1 MNIAPRAFL
10 GFALI
15 GALMLAL
22 GVFALSQMS
31 KIRTSGENIVENS
44 VPSVRALNEFTQLTL
59 RLRVLSYRLLT
70 NREADTQQK
79 TFDLFEQRN
88 QQIRTAQSNYEKL
101 ISAPEE
107 RAAYDQY
114 VQLLNQYRQLEERM
128 KTLSRNN
135 QVDELRTLLG
145 NDLQTN
151 SEAVNAVL
159 ARLTEINNLQ
169 AEAFNKSA
177 AQQYSTAFTWVV
189 TMLIVATGLTLLFA
203 WLLTNSITKP
213 IANALDA
220 AEEIAKGNLTRP
232 ITVDGS
238 DEAGRL
244 LRAMATMQD
253 KLRDTLQRIS
263 GSATQLASAAEELN
277 SVTDESARGLTQQNN
292 EIEQA
297 ATAVNEMTSAVEEVA
312 RNAVSTS
319 EASRNATTSA
329 GDGRDLVQ
337 ETVGA
342 IERMS
347 ADVQSTATLIGN
359 LADESRD
366 IGKVLDVIRG
376 LADQTNLLAL
386 NAAIE
391 AARAG
396 EAGRGFAVVADEVR
410 ALAHRTQQS
419 TSEIERMIGSIQS
432 GTEQAATAVN
442 EMTSAVEEVARNAV
456 STSEASRNATTSAGD
471 GRDLVQ
477 ETVGAIERMSADV
490 QSTASLI
497 GNLANES
504 RDIGKV
510 LDVIRGL
517 ADQTNLLALNAAIEA
532 ARAGE
537 AGRGFAVVADE
548 VRALAHR
555 TQQSTSEIERMI
567 GSIQSGTEQA
577 VDSMRN
583 STERAES
590 TLNIARGAGMSL
602 DTINSAIV
610 EINERNL
617 VIASAAEEQAQVA
630 REVDRNLVNIRDLSV
645 QSATGA
651 NQTSAA
657 SAELSRLA
665 VDLNSMVGRFSL

>member
-1 MNIAPRAFL
+1 MSLRNMNIAPRAFL
-10 GFALI
+10 GFAFS
-15 GALMLAL
+15 GALMLVL
-22 GVFALSQMS
+22 GVFALNQMS
-31 KIRTSGENIVENS
+31 KIRAATEDITSAS
-44 VPSVRALNEFTQLTL
+44 VPSIRALDEFTQLTL

-70 NREADTQQK
+70 NREPDVQQK
-79 TFDLFEQRN
+79 TLEAFELRN
-88 QQIRTAQSNYEKL
+88 QQIRTAQGIYEKL
-101 ISAPEE
+101 ISSTEE
-107 RAAYDQY
+107 RNAYNEY
-114 VQLLNQYRQLEERM
+114 VRLLGQYRQIEERM
-128 KTLSRNN
+128 KSLSRAN
-135 QVDELRTLLG
+135 QVNELRTLL
-145 NDLQTN
+145 NTELLDN
-151 SEAVNAVL
+151 SEQVNAVL
-159 ARLTEINNLQ
+159 TRLLDINNDDANATNQ
-169 AEAFNKSA
+169 RAKDQYDMAFDLVVGLLVIA
-177 AQQYSTAFTWVV
+177 TA
-189 TMLIVATGLTLLFA
+189 LTLLFA
-203 WLLTNSITKP
+203 WLLTRSITLP
-213 IANALDA
+213 IAQALEA
-220 AEEIAKGNLTRP
+220 AEEVAEGNLTRP
-232 ITVDGS
+232 ITVDGN

-244 LRAMATMQD
+244 LAAMAKMQH
-253 KLRDTLQRIS
+253 KLRDTLQRIA

-277 SVTDESARGLTQQNN
+277 AVTDESARGLTQQNN

-337 ETVGA
+337 ETVSA

-347 ADVQSTATLIGN
+347 TDVQAP
-359 LADESRD
+359 
-366 IGKVLDVIRG
+366 
-376 LADQTNLLAL
+376 
-386 NAAIE
+386 
-391 AARAG
+391 
-396 EAGRGFAVVADEVR
+396 
-410 ALAHRTQQS
+410 
-419 TSEIERMIGSIQS
+419 
-432 GTEQAATAVN
+432 
-442 EMTSAVEEVARNAV
+442 
-456 STSEASRNATTSAGD
+456 
-471 GRDLVQ
+471 
-477 ETVGAIERMSADV
+477 
-490 QSTASLI
+490 ASLI
-497 GNLANES
+497 GDLANES

-567 GSIQSGTEQA
+567 GSIQTGTEHA

-590 TLNIARGAGMSL
+590 TLNIARGAGLSL
-602 DTINSAIV
+602 DTINTAIV

-651 NQTSAA
+651 SQTSAA
-657 SAELSRLA
+657 SGELSRLA
-665 VDLNSMVGRFSL
+665 VDLNGMVGRFRL

>member
-1 MNIAPRAFL
+1 MSLRNMNIAPRAFL
-10 GFALI
+10 GFAFI
-15 GALMLAL
+15 GALMLFL
-22 GVFALSQMS
+22 GVFALNQMS
-31 KIRTSGENIVENS
+31 KIRAATEDITLSS
-44 VPSVRALNEFTQLTL
+44 VPSIRALDEFTQLTL

-70 NREADTQQK
+70 NREPDVQQK
-79 TFDLFEQRN
+79 TLEAFELRN
-88 QQIRTAQSNYEKL
+88 QQIRAAQGAYEKL
-101 ISAPEE
+101 IEGSEE
-107 RAAYDQY
+107 RAAYDEYVRLLSQY
-114 VQLLNQYRQLEERM
+114 HQIEERM
-128 KTLSRNN
+128 KSLSRAN
-135 QVDELRTLLG
+135 QIDELRTLL
-145 NDLQTN
+145 NTELLSNAEQVN
-151 SEAVNAVL
+151 SVL
-159 ARLTEINNLQ
+159 ARLLDINNKMANATNQ
-169 AEAFNKSA
+169 EAKD
-177 AQQYSTAFTWVV
+177 QYDMAFDLVVGLLIIATA
-189 TMLIVATGLTLLFA
+189 LTLLFA
-203 WLLTNSITKP
+203 WLLTRSITLP
-213 IANALDA
+213 IAQALEA
-220 AEEIAKGNLTRP
+220 AEEVAEGNLTRP
-232 ITVDGS
+232 INVDGN

-244 LRAMATMQD
+244 LAAMAKMQD
-253 KLRDTLQRIS
+253 KLRDTLQRIA

-277 SVTDESARGLTQQNN
+277 AVTDESARGLTQQNN

-337 ETVGA
+337 ETVSA

-347 ADVQSTATLIGN
+347 GDVQATATLIG
-359 LADESRD
+359 E
-366 IGKVLDVIRG
+366 
-376 LADQTNLLAL
+376 
-386 NAAIE
+386 
-391 AARAG
+391 
-396 EAGRGFAVVADEVR
+396 
-410 ALAHRTQQS
+410 
-419 TSEIERMIGSIQS
+419 
-432 GTEQAATAVN
+432 
-442 EMTSAVEEVARNAV
+442 
-456 STSEASRNATTSAGD
+456 
-471 GRDLVQ
+471 
-477 ETVGAIERMSADV
+477 
-490 QSTASLI
+490 
-497 GNLANES
+497 LANES

-567 GSIQSGTEQA
+567 GSIQAGTEHA

-590 TLNIARGAGMSL
+590 TLNIAKGAGMSL
-602 DTINSAIV
+602 DTINTAIV

-651 NQTSAA
+651 SQTSAA
-657 SAELSRLA
+657 SSELSRLA
-665 VDLNSMVGRFSL
+665 VDLNGMVGRFRL

>member
-1 MNIAPRAFL
+1 MSLRNMNIAPRAFL
-10 GFALI
+10 GFAFI
-15 GALMLAL
+15 GALMLLL
-22 GVFALSQMS
+22 GVFALNQMS
-31 KIRTSGENIVENS
+31 KIRAATEDITSAS
-44 VPSVRALNEFTQLTL
+44 VPSIRALDEFTQLTL

-70 NREADTQQK
+70 NREPDVQQK
-79 TFDLFEQRN
+79 TLEAFELRN
-88 QQIRTAQSNYEKL
+88 QQIRTAQGIYEKL
-101 ISAPEE
+101 ISSTEE
-107 RAAYDQY
+107 RNAYNEY
-114 VQLLNQYRQLEERM
+114 VRLLGQYRQIEERM
-128 KTLSRNN
+128 KSLSRAN
-135 QVDELRTLLG
+135 QVNELRSLL
-145 NDLQTN
+145 NTELLDN
-151 SEAVNAVL
+151 SEQVNAVL
-159 ARLTEINNLQ
+159 TRLLDINNDDANATNQ
-169 AEAFNKSA
+169 RAKDQYDMAFDLVVGLLVIA
-177 AQQYSTAFTWVV
+177 TA
-189 TMLIVATGLTLLFA
+189 LTLLFA
-203 WLLTNSITKP
+203 WLLTRSITLP
-213 IANALDA
+213 IAQALEA
-220 AEEIAKGNLTRP
+220 AEEVAEGNLTRP
-232 ITVDGS
+232 ITVDGN

-244 LRAMATMQD
+244 LAAMAKMQH
-253 KLRDTLQRIS
+253 KLRDTLQRIA

-277 SVTDESARGLTQQNN
+277 AVTEESARGLTQQNN

-337 ETVGA
+337 ETVSA

-347 ADVQSTATLIGN
+347 TDVQA
-359 LADESRD
+359 
-366 IGKVLDVIRG
+366 
-376 LADQTNLLAL
+376 
-386 NAAIE
+386 
-391 AARAG
+391 
-396 EAGRGFAVVADEVR
+396 
-410 ALAHRTQQS
+410 
-419 TSEIERMIGSIQS
+419 
-432 GTEQAATAVN
+432 
-442 EMTSAVEEVARNAV
+442 
-456 STSEASRNATTSAGD
+456 
-471 GRDLVQ
+471 
-477 ETVGAIERMSADV
+477 
-490 QSTASLI
+490 TASLI
-497 GNLANES
+497 GDLANES

-567 GSIQSGTEQA
+567 GSIQTGTEHA

-590 TLNIARGAGMSL
+590 TLNIARGAGLSL
-602 DTINSAIV
+602 DTINTAIV

-651 NQTSAA
+651 SQTSAA
-657 SAELSRLA
+657 SGELSRLA
-665 VDLNSMVGRFSL
+665 VDLNGMVGRFRL

>member
-1 MNIAPRAFL
+1 MSLRNMNIAPRACL

-15 GALMLAL
+15 GALMLFL
-22 GVFALSQMS
+22 GVFALNQMS
-31 KIRTSGENIVENS
+31 KIRAATEDITLSS
-44 VPSVRALNEFTQLTL
+44 VPSIRALDEFTQLTL

-70 NREADTQQK
+70 NREPEVQQK
-79 TFDLFEQRN
+79 TMEAFELRN
-88 QQIRTAQSNYEKL
+88 QQIRTAQAVYEKL
-101 ISAPEE
+101 IEGAEE
-107 RAAYDQY
+107 RSAYDEYVRLLGQY
-114 VQLLNQYRQLEERM
+114 HQIEERM
-128 KTLSRNN
+128 KSLSQAN
-135 QVDELRTLLG
+135 QVDDLRKMLNTELLS
-145 NDLQTN
+145 N
-151 SEAVNAVL
+151 SEQVNAVL
-159 ARLTEINNLQ
+159 TRLLELNNKMALATNQ
-169 AEAFNKSA
+169 DAEDQYNMAFNM
-177 AQQYSTAFTWVV
+177 VV
-189 TMLIVATGLTLLFA
+189 SLLVIATLLTVLFA
-203 WLLTNSITKP
+203 WLLTRSITLP
-213 IANALDA
+213 ISQALEA
-220 AEEIAKGNLTRP
+220 AEEVAEGNLTRP
-232 ITVDGS
+232 IKVDGN

-244 LRAMATMQD
+244 LAAMAKMQD
-253 KLRDTLQRIS
+253 KLRDTLQRIA

-277 SVTDESARGLTQQNN
+277 AVTDESARGLTQQNN

-337 ETVGA
+337 ETVSA

-347 ADVQSTATLIGN
+347 GDVQATATLIG
-359 LADESRD
+359 D
-366 IGKVLDVIRG
+366 
-376 LADQTNLLAL
+376 
-386 NAAIE
+386 
-391 AARAG
+391 
-396 EAGRGFAVVADEVR
+396 
-410 ALAHRTQQS
+410 
-419 TSEIERMIGSIQS
+419 
-432 GTEQAATAVN
+432 
-442 EMTSAVEEVARNAV
+442 
-456 STSEASRNATTSAGD
+456 
-471 GRDLVQ
+471 
-477 ETVGAIERMSADV
+477 
-490 QSTASLI
+490 
-497 GNLANES
+497 LANES

-567 GSIQSGTEQA
+567 GSIQAGTEHA

-590 TLNIARGAGMSL
+590 TLNIAKGAGMSL
-602 DTINSAIV
+602 DTINTAIV

-651 NQTSAA
+651 SQTSAA
-657 SAELSRLA
+657 SSELSRLA
-665 VDLNSMVGRFSL
+665 VDLNGMVGRFRL

>member
-1 MNIAPRAFL
+1 MSLRNMNIAPRAFL
-10 GFALI
+10 GFAFI
-15 GALMLAL
+15 GALMLFL
-22 GVFALSQMS
+22 GVFALNQMS
-31 KIRTSGENIVENS
+31 KIRGAAEDITLSS
-44 VPSVRALNEFTQLTL
+44 VPSIRALDEFTQLTL

-70 NREADTQQK
+70 NREPDVQQK
-79 TFDLFEQRN
+79 TLETFELRD
-88 QQIRTAQSNYEKL
+88 QQIRAAQAIYEKL
-101 ISAPEE
+101 IESREE
-107 RAAYDQY
+107 RAAYDEY
-114 VQLLNQYRQLEERM
+114 VTLLGQYRQIETRM
-128 KTLSRNN
+128 KSLSQTN
-135 QVDELRTLLG
+135 QVEALRTLI
-145 NDLQTN
+145 N
-151 SEAVNAVL
+151 SELLSNSEQVNAVL
-159 ARLTEINNLQ
+159 ARLLDINNKMALVTNQ
-169 AEAFNKSA
+169 EAKDQYDLAFNLVVGLLA
-177 AQQYSTAFTWVV
+177 LATA
-189 TMLIVATGLTLLFA
+189 LTVLFA
-203 WLLTNSITKP
+203 WLLTRSITVP
-213 IANALDA
+213 IAQALEA
-220 AEEIAKGNLTRP
+220 AEEVAEGNLTRP
-232 ITVDGS
+232 IKVDGN

-244 LRAMATMQD
+244 LAAMAKMQD
-253 KLRDTLQRIS
+253 KLRDTLQRIA

-277 SVTDESARGLTQQNN
+277 AVTDESARGLTQQNN

-337 ETVGA
+337 ETVSA

-347 ADVQSTATLIGN
+347 GDVQATATLIG
-359 LADESRD
+359 D
-366 IGKVLDVIRG
+366 
-376 LADQTNLLAL
+376 
-386 NAAIE
+386 
-391 AARAG
+391 
-396 EAGRGFAVVADEVR
+396 
-410 ALAHRTQQS
+410 
-419 TSEIERMIGSIQS
+419 
-432 GTEQAATAVN
+432 
-442 EMTSAVEEVARNAV
+442 
-456 STSEASRNATTSAGD
+456 
-471 GRDLVQ
+471 
-477 ETVGAIERMSADV
+477 
-490 QSTASLI
+490 
-497 GNLANES
+497 LANES

-567 GSIQSGTEQA
+567 GSIQAGTEHA

-590 TLNIARGAGMSL
+590 TLNIAKGAGLSL
-602 DTINSAIV
+602 DTINTAIV

-651 NQTSAA
+651 SQTSAA
-657 SAELSRLA
+657 SNELSRLA
-665 VDLNSMVGRFSL
+665 VDLNGMVGRFRL

>member
-1 MNIAPRAFL
+1 MRFPPVTSMSLRNMNIAPRAFL

-15 GALMLAL
+15 GGLMLIL
-22 GVFALSQMS
+22 GVFALNQMS
-31 KIRTSGENIVENS
+31 KIRAAGEDIANAS
-44 VPSVRALNEFTQLTL
+44 VPSIKSLDEFTQLTL
-59 RLRVLSYRLLT
+59 RLRVLSYRLLI
-70 NREADTQQK
+70 NREPDVQQK
-79 TFDLFEQRN
+79 TMDLFDARN
-88 QQIRTAQSNYEKL
+88 QQIRDAQRVYEPL
-101 ISAPEE
+101 IDGAEE

-114 VQLLNQYRQLEERM
+114 VQLLAQYRQLEDRM
-128 KTLSRNN
+128 KSLSRAN
-135 QVDELRTLLG
+135 QVDDLRKMLNTELL
-145 NDLQTN
+145 TN
-151 SEAVNAVL
+151 SEAVNSAL
-159 ARLTEINNLQ
+159 AKLLEINTRQ
-169 AEAFNKSA
+169 IAETNQEATD
-177 AQQYSTAFTWVV
+177 QYSSSFNLVITLLVF
-189 TMLIVATGLTLLFA
+189 ATGLTVLFA

-213 IANALDA
+213 IANALGA
-220 AEEIAKGNLTRP
+220 AEEIAEGNLTRP
-232 ITVDGS
+232 IIVDGD

-244 LRAMATMQD
+244 LAAMAKMQE

-319 EASRNATTSA
+319 EASKNATTSA

-337 ETVGA
+337 ETVSA

-347 ADVQSTATLIGN
+347 ADVQSTATLIG
-359 LADESRD
+359 D
-366 IGKVLDVIRG
+366 
-376 LADQTNLLAL
+376 
-386 NAAIE
+386 
-391 AARAG
+391 
-396 EAGRGFAVVADEVR
+396 
-410 ALAHRTQQS
+410 
-419 TSEIERMIGSIQS
+419 
-432 GTEQAATAVN
+432 
-442 EMTSAVEEVARNAV
+442 
-456 STSEASRNATTSAGD
+456 
-471 GRDLVQ
+471 
-477 ETVGAIERMSADV
+477 
-490 QSTASLI
+490 
-497 GNLANES
+497 LANES

-567 GSIQSGTEQA
+567 GSIQSGTEHA

-590 TLNIARGAGMSL
+590 TLSIARGAGLSL
-602 DTINSAIV
+602 DTINTAIV

-657 SAELSRLA
+657 SNELSRLA
-665 VDLNSMVGRFSL
+665 LDLNNMVGRFSL

>member
-1 MNIAPRAFL
+1 MSLRNMNIAPRAFL
-10 GFALI
+10 GFAFI
-15 GALMLAL
+15 GALMLLL
-22 GVFALSQMS
+22 GVFALNQMS
-31 KIRTSGENIVENS
+31 KIRAATEDITSAS
-44 VPSVRALNEFTQLTL
+44 VPSIRALDEFTQLTL

-70 NREADTQQK
+70 NREPDVQQK
-79 TFDLFEQRN
+79 TLEAFELRN
-88 QQIRTAQSNYEKL
+88 QQIRTAQDIYEKL
-101 ISAPEE
+101 ITSTQE
-107 RAAYDQY
+107 RNAYDEY
-114 VQLLNQYRQLEERM
+114 VRLLGQYRQIEERM
-128 KTLSRNN
+128 KSLSRAN
-135 QVDELRTLLG
+135 QVDELRSLL
-145 NDLQTN
+145 NTELLNN
-151 SEAVNAVL
+151 SEQVNAVL
-159 ARLTEINNLQ
+159 TRLLDINNDDANATNQ
-169 AEAFNKSA
+169 RAKDQYDMAFDL
-177 AQQYSTAFTWVV
+177 VV
-189 TMLIVATGLTLLFA
+189 GLLVVATALTLLFA
-203 WLLTNSITKP
+203 WLLTRSITLP
-213 IANALDA
+213 IARALEA
-220 AEEIAKGNLTRP
+220 AEAVAEGNLTRP
-232 ITVDGS
+232 ITVDGN

-244 LRAMATMQD
+244 LAAMAKMQH
-253 KLRDTLQRIS
+253 KLRDTLQRIA

-277 SVTDESARGLTQQNN
+277 AVTDESARGLTQQNN

-337 ETVGA
+337 ETVSA

-347 ADVQSTATLIGN
+347 ADVQA
-359 LADESRD
+359 
-366 IGKVLDVIRG
+366 
-376 LADQTNLLAL
+376 
-386 NAAIE
+386 
-391 AARAG
+391 
-396 EAGRGFAVVADEVR
+396 
-410 ALAHRTQQS
+410 
-419 TSEIERMIGSIQS
+419 
-432 GTEQAATAVN
+432 
-442 EMTSAVEEVARNAV
+442 
-456 STSEASRNATTSAGD
+456 
-471 GRDLVQ
+471 
-477 ETVGAIERMSADV
+477 
-490 QSTASLI
+490 TASLI
-497 GNLANES
+497 GDLANES

-567 GSIQSGTEQA
+567 GSIQTGTEHA

-590 TLNIARGAGMSL
+590 TLNIARGAGLSL
-602 DTINSAIV
+602 DTINTAIV

-651 NQTSAA
+651 SQTSAA
-657 SAELSRLA
+657 SGELSRLA
-665 VDLNSMVGRFSL
+665 VDLNGMVGRFRL